1 MAQSKPVKTFR
12 FRGISASVF
21 ENTTHADNQPVRFF
35 KVSLQRAFKQDGEF
49 KHNSSFG
56 RDDIPVAM
64 HVLAQRVAI
73 HPRPGGGLNGRDN
86 SRVISSSHTTGRSLP
101 GRRRPG
107 VGFISFH
114 SFVWKRKRRTSP
126 FTG

>member
-64 HVLAQRVAI
+64 HVLHNAWQ
-73 HPRPGGGLNGRDN
+73 
-86 SRVISSSHTTGRSLP
+86 
-101 GRRRPG
+101 
-107 VGFISFH
+107 FILDQEAAS
-114 SFVWKRKRRTSP
+114 TAE
-126 FTG
+126 TIQE

>member
-1 MAQSKPVKTFR
+1 MAQNKPVKVFR

-21 ENTTHADNQPVRFF
+21 ENTTHAENQPLRFF

-64 HVLAQRVAI
+64 HVLNQAWQFILEQEVAATVEI
-73 HPRPGGGLNGRDN
+73 NQE
-86 SRVISSSHTTGRSLP
+86 
-101 GRRRPG
+101 
-107 VGFISFH
+107 
-114 SFVWKRKRRTSP
+114 
-126 FTG
+126 